1 MKLGFRHIF
10 FSLLITFAC
19 GQGQAA
25 TIIYSGIG
33 DSISGS
39 LGGVVFSNAAY
50 TITLPSDTANIIDI
64 QALYPGYPIPVYNI
78 EGVSGI
84 GSIEIAGVGTATFT
98 NALGL
103 IAADQRIFGGTTQIA
118 FRLDNG
124 AVGSLPFISG
134 DFDVWDLTDPY
145 SRTAP
150 VDPTMP
156 LNVDMGTS
164 MGALRITGI
173 SGNITFTTSA
183 IPEPSRAL
191 LSMAGL
197 GILAMRRRR
206 RGAHQNRA

>member
-10 FSLLITFAC
+10 FSILFTFAC
-19 GQGQAA
+19 AQGRAA
-25 TIIYSGIG
+25 TIIYTGIG

-39 LGGVVFSNAAY
+39 LGGVGFSNAAY
-50 TITLPSDTANIIDI
+50 TITLPSDTANIRDA
-64 QALYPGYPIPVYNI
+64 QALFGLPFPYYYI
-78 EGVSGI
+78 EGVTGI

-103 IAADQRIFGGTTQIA
+103 VDLDQRTFGGTNQIG

-124 AVGSLPFISG
+124 SVGSLPFISG
-134 DFDVWDLTDPY
+134 DFDVWNLTAPY

-150 VDPTMP
+150 ADPTMP
-156 LNVDMGTS
+156 LNIDMGTS
-164 MGALRITGI
+164 MGALRLTGI
-173 SGNITFTTSA
+173 SGNLTFTTSA

-206 RGAHQNRA
+206 RGDC

>member
-1 MKLGFRHIF
+1 MKLEFRHIF
-10 FSLLITFAC
+10 FSLLMTFAC
-19 GQGQAA
+19 VQGQAA

-50 TITLPSDTANIIDI
+50 TITMPSDTANIGDG
-64 QALYPGYPIPVYNI
+64 QALFGVPFPVYFND
-78 EGVSGI
+78 GVTGI

-103 IAADQRIFGGTTQIA
+103 IALDQRTFGGTTQIG
-118 FRLDNG
+118 FRLDKG
-124 AVGSLPFISG
+124 SVGSLPFISG
-134 DFDVWDLTDPY
+134 DFDAWDLTAPY

-150 VDPTMP
+150 ADPTMP
-156 LNVDMGTS
+156 LNIDMGTS
-164 MGALRITGI
+164 MGALRLTGI
-173 SGNITFTTSA
+173 SGNLTFTTSA

-206 RGAHQNRA
+206 RGAHQHRA